1 LKEHVC
7 IVCRDR
13 EKGCTMI
20 AQDSKRLPLICVDE
34 TTRKAISC
42 HWMEI
47 PERTVKLES
56 IFPFE

>member
-1 LKEHVC
+1 VKEFVC
-7 IVCRDR
+7 VKCMDR

-20 AQDSKRLPLICVDE
+20 AQNGDRLPLICVDE
-34 TTRKAISC
+34 NTRKAITC

-47 PERTVKLES
+47 PARMVSLES

>member
-1 LKEHVC
+1 MKEYVC
-7 IVCRDR
+7 IKCQNR
-13 EKGCTMI
+13 EKGCTLI
-20 AQDSKRLPLICVDE
+20 AENGDRLPLICVDE

-47 PERTVKLES
+47 PERMVKLES